1 MATTIR
7 CARRWSVLRGFRLS
21 QARLASSAA
30 AVAVETPA
38 SSPSE
43 APAAAAAE
51 PREWLVLFPD
61 MPNVLDRRLEIR
73 PRHSPN
79 FVRLHQEQW
88 VTWAGP
94 VFEKHTFPGNPR
106 RPFKGSVM
114 VINEVGKEQIW
125 DRLKSDPYIQE
136 KIWDLENARVIP
148 FVTNMRRTPQK

>member
-1 MATTIR
+1 MATIS
-7 CARRWSVLRGFRLS
+7 CARRSVLGGLRLS
-21 QARLASSAA
+21 QARFASSASA
-30 AVAVETPA
+30 ASVSSA
-38 SSPSE
+38 SSSSP
-43 APAAAAAE
+43 AGAAAPE

-79 FVRLHQEQW
+79 FVRLHKEQW

-114 VINEVGKEQIW
+114 VINDVGKEQIW
-125 DRLKSDPYIQE
+125 ERLKSDPYIQE